1 MCKPTVANGAAS
13 TPSARKRVAVIGGGV
28 TGLAAAWHLH
38 TQSKRGQG
46 GRGDDEVEV
55 HVFEAADRLGGHA
68 HTLRLNTENFSCRD
82 LAENQDDDNKTATN
96 NNDEVD
102 IDCGFMVYN
111 PSNYPN
117 MTEWFSALSVEPEPS
132 DMSLSISLDGGNTVE
147 WSSTSLS
154 GLLAN
159 PAQLFDSKFYSFFR
173 DMVRFH
179 SRAGNLLL
187 LPENDPKRQVTM
199 GEYLRNEGYGEG
211 LASYYLVPMMAAL
224 WSASVEDVMKF
235 PAVSLVEF
243 MCNHRMLQL
252 FDRPLWNTP
261 AGRSIQYVH
270 KMATLLAKNAHT
282 STPILSMNKKP
293 KGPSIVDSDNDN
305 SFTYELF
312 TTDNTSVG
320 TFDHVV
326 FACHPPV
333 AHQILSKCNA
343 TNSSGTIDAE
353 LLANLNKIQYG
364 DNVVYIHSDPKLMP
378 KRKSAWASWNCMGKS
393 RYLTT
398 HLRHVSGNDSAEKN
412 EKAIK
417 REAMEGSASG
427 FGARLDEDKEVTK
440 DVNGGVVDETHR
452 LEGENGR
459 MRAVY
464 VTYHINRL
472 QNLSTPRD
480 IFVSL
485 NPHQRPDSQL
495 VYRRQIMSHPQFTRE
510 TLAGRKAIKEEY
522 QGKDGLWFCGA
533 WMGYGFH
540 EDGCR
545 SGFEVATAINGVP
558 LPWVQ
563 EKKENDDAALM
574 VLPPPDLAKFTYQQN
589 NGFFRRLK
597 HLLSYRIPVA
607 ICKVFVTSFLKG
619 AITKGELRLRLN
631 DGTTLSFGDKSEV
644 GGDDQPV
651 TARIF
656 DDWFFVKVATE
667 YDLGLARSYMAG
679 QFVVEP
685 LEARQKYHWSL
696 CPAGSRDE
704 TNDVIGDPIGL
715 TRLFLLFVGNRDLAS
730 IGARRSAK
738 QHTYANALQNASG
751 LAISKIG
758 SFLNYLR
765 FKITMDNSERG
776 GSLKNIHAHYD
787 ISNDLFRT
795 FLDKETLMYSSAIY
809 DAVAAPTVLKNG
821 VPRPS
826 AGLVFK
832 GSLEEAQ
839 WRKLD
844 TLLDR
849 AQIQP
854 GQSMLDIGFG
864 WGGLSLHAARKY
876 GCRVHGITLS
886 VEQKALA
893 ETRVENEGLGHLIT
907 FEVIDYRT
915 FARKKEN
922 QGRFDR
928 VISCEMIEAVGH
940 EHLGEF
946 FWAVEQVLKHDGVL
960 VMEAITTPEARYETY
975 LRSTDFINTI
985 IFPGSLC
992 PSLHALVDAS
1002 YKWSTLT
1009 LEHIDNIGLHYAET
1023 LAEWRRRFNAKEPV
1037 VRKLGFDD
1045 VFMRVWNYYLTY
1057 CEAGFRSQTENCLI
1071 LVFSRPGNRALVPL
1085 TETRSVTQLKSL
1097 TKEEVNAWL
1106 EG

>member
-1 MCKPTVANGAAS
+1 MCKPTAATGAAS
-13 TPSARKRVAVIGGGV
+13 SHTAPKRVAVIGGGV

-38 TQSKRGQG
+38 TQSKQGQG
-46 GRGDDEVEV
+46 YNEVEV

-82 LAENQDDDNKTATN
+82 LAEGEDTANKAKN
-96 NNDEVD
+96 NNEVD

-159 PAQLFDSKFYSFFR
+159 PAQLLDSKFYSFFK
-173 DMVRFH
+173 DMIHFH
-179 SRAGNLLL
+179 SHAGNLLL

-282 STPILSMNKKP
+282 STPILAMNKKP
-293 KGPSIVDSDNDN
+293 KGPSIVDSAGDN
-305 SFTYELF
+305 SFVYELF
-312 TTDNTSVG
+312 TTDNTSMG

-333 AHQILSKCNA
+333 ANDILSKCNII
-343 TNSSGTIDAE
+343 NSSETIDAK
-353 LLANLNKIQYG
+353 LLANLRKIQYG

-398 HLRHVSGNDSAEKN
+398 HLRQVSGNDSAEKN

-417 REAMEGSASG
+417 REAMEGAASG
-427 FGARLDEDKEVTK
+427 FGARLDNQDEEKEVME
-440 DVNGGVVDETHR
+440 DDNGGGVVTDDTQK
-452 LEGENGR
+452 LEGEHGR

-472 QNLSTPRD
+472 QNLTTSRD

-485 NPHQRPDSQL
+485 NPHQRPDSEL

-510 TLAGRKAIKEEY
+510 TLAGRKAIKEEF
-522 QGKDGLWFCGA
+522 QGKNGLWFCGA

-558 LPWVQ
+558 LPWAAQ
-563 EKKENDDAALM
+563 KKEKDDAAVM
-574 VLPPPDLAKFTYQQN
+574 VLPPPDLAQFTHQQN

-597 HLLSYRIPVA
+597 HFLSYRIPVA
-607 ICKVFVTSFLKG
+607 ICKAFVTSFLKG

-685 LEARQKYHWSL
+685 LEKREKYHWSL

-751 LAISKIG
+751 LAISKMG

-809 DAVAAPTVLKNG
+809 DAVAAPPALTNG
-821 VPRPS
+821 VPQPS

-893 ETRVENEGLGHLIT
+893 ETRVEKEGLGHLIT

-946 FWAVEQVLKHDGVL
+946 FWAVEQVLKYDGVL

-975 LRSTDFINTI
+975 LRTTDFINTI

-1023 LAEWRRRFNAKEPV
+1023 LAEWRRRFNAKESV